1 MKALSSAWG
10 LLLLVVVIWGS
21 NWPIMKIGL
30 RSIDPLWFTAGRL
43 MIAFFAISCLLLFLG
58 KFKRPHKQDIP
69 IVLGVGVMQ
78 FAAFV
83 MLINLGLMEVNAGR
97 AALLAYTTPLWVTPG
112 AYFLLNEHIS
122 RMKLLGVGVGLC
134 GLMVLFNPFGFDWN
148 DASVVKGNVL
158 LLVAALIWALS
169 ILHVRKHQW
178 KGSVLELTP
187 WQILVA
193 LCIVVPFA
201 WFSDTRPTSWSTEL
215 VVILLY
221 NGVMATAIAQWAS
234 MRVTQMLPA
243 VTVSLG
249 FLMVPLMGIMSSV
262 IWLGESLT
270 LTLALGASLIVMGLL
285 FQLGLK
291 KPSD

>member
-1 MKALSSAWG
+1 MKALSSAWA

-30 RSIDPLWFTAGRL
+30 RSIDPLWFAAGRL

-122 RMKLLGVGVGLC
+122 RMKLLGVGVGLF

-201 WFSDTRPTSWSTEL
+201 WFSDTRPTEWSAEL

-221 NGVMATAIAQWAS
+221 NGVMATAVAQWAS

-262 IWLGESLT
+262 IWLGEPLT

-291 KPSD
+291 KSV